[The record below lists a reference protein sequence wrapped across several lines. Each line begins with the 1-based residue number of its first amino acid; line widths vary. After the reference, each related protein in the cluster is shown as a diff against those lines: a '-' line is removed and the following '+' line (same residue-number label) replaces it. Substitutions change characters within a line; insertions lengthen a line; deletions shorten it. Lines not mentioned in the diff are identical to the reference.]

1 MRTFCRKLE
10 RSCSKRGDR
19 RNEEE
24 GGMGFKGELIECLR
38 VERSVE

>member
-10 RSCSKRGDR
+10 RSCSKRGDE

-24 GGMGFKGELIECLR
+24 GVWALKGN
-38 VERSVE
+38 